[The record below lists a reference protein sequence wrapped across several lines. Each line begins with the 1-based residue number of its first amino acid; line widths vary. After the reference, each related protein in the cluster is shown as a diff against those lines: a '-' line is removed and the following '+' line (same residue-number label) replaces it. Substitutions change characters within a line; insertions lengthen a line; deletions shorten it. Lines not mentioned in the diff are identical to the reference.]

1 MIIHILKDGTRLED
15 ISGHIV
21 RIQEAETVYKL
32 MDSINSRRVKSETEK
47 SDRDN

>member
-32 MDSINSRRVKSETEK
+32 MDSINSGRANNEK
-47 SDRDN
+47 SNKRDE